1 MRFRIHCAWTEIQL
15 AASPSR
21 LLSPHL
27 TIALLASVVIP
38 ASAADSPYFEEL
50 PLVLS
55 ATRLPQPRHEVPGA
69 VTVID
74 RELIAATG
82 YRDLARVLR
91 LVAGMQVG
99 QERGHAQWVTYH
111 GLSSDYPTEMQVLV
125 DGRSV
130 INGSAFGGVDWTGL
144 PLALDEVDRIEVV
157 RGTNA
162 SSFGANAFLG
172 VINIITRHSVEDP
185 GLRVNLRAGDDRIRD
200 ATFTWSGGDSPL
212 TLRATAATQRDDG
225 FDGLHDTRRTDTFS
239 LRGDLQIDAADALLV
254 RLAGNTGE
262 RGNGYPN
269 SVFDNNGTRQSWN
282 RSHDF
287 HLQWQHNES
296 ADDEWLVNYYRNHE
310 RVRDEWFASA
320 PMFPAV
326 PLDRNRENV
335 RDSVGIQRRS
345 APTPDLQHVW
355 GLEAQREDVDAP
367 FLYFGGNPDVQY
379 LYRGSGNVEW
389 RARDDVTLNLGGAV
403 EKYSGAKTHLSPR
416 AFANWQVAPGHTL
429 RAGYSRGLRQHNV
442 FARYSDIRAID
453 PASGAVLV
461 RPYLPNP
468 DLKQTRVGASEIGYF
483 GRFETWSTTLDV
495 RVFEENI
502 RNFVV
507 RVPQPDP
514 VPAPLLSPFLGSTR
528 YENLDSA
535 VRLRGI
541 EYELSTR
548 PRPGT
553 ELRVAHAIIDRDS
566 SHPGIEDRS
575 APYSAVV
582 SWIQDWGGGWKSM
595 FSVLRMGPLAGGD
608 GYVPRY
614 RFVARPYTTS
624 DANITYTT
632 NIAGH
637 TVQLGLTAQNIGP
650 RHQEFADRSQQ
661 AASGSNDPVNEVCPT
676 AYLSLSVAL
685 ERGKRP

>member
-1 MRFRIHCAWTEIQL
+1 MAAYPIRPFRLHL
-15 AASPSR
+15 A
-21 LLSPHL
+21 L
-27 TIALLASVVIP
+27 ALIASVAIP
-38 ASAADSPYFEEL
+38 ASAAESPYFEEL

-91 LVAGMQVG
+91 LVPGMQIG

-111 GLSSDYPTEMQVLV
+111 GLSSDYPTEMQVLI

-130 INGSAFGGVDWTGL
+130 INGSAFGGIDWTGL
-144 PLALDEVDRIEVV
+144 PLTLDEIDRIEVV

-185 GLRVNLRAGDDRIRD
+185 GLRVDLRAGDDRIRD
-200 ATFTWSGGDSPL
+200 ATFTWSGGGDPL
-212 TLRATAATQRDDG
+212 TLRVNAATQRDEG

-239 LRGDLQIDAADALLV
+239 LRGDLQIDAQDSLLLRV
-254 RLAGNTGE
+254 ASNSGARGEGYAG
-262 RGNGYPN
+262 
-269 SVFDNNGTRQSWN
+269 SVFNNNGTRHSRN
-282 RSHDF
+282 HSHNI
-287 HLQWQHNES
+287 HLQWQHNDS
-296 ADDEWLVNYYRNHE
+296 ANAEWLLNYYRNHE
-310 RVRDEWFASA
+310 RVRDEWFAGA

-326 PLDRNRENV
+326 PLDRNRDSV

-345 APTPDLQHVW
+345 APARDLQLVW
-355 GLEAQREDVDAP
+355 GLEAQRDDVDAP
-367 FLYFGGNPDVQY
+367 FLYFGDNPDPQY

-389 RARDDVTLNLGGAV
+389 RALEDVTLNLGGAV
-403 EKYSGAKTHLSPR
+403 ERYSGGKTHLSPR
-416 AFANWQVAPGHTL
+416 AFANWQAAPGHTL
-429 RAGYSRGLRQHNV
+429 RAGYSRGLRQNNV
-442 FARYSDIRAID
+442 FARYADIRAID
-453 PASGAVLV
+453 PASGQVLV

-468 DLKQTRVGASEIGYF
+468 DLEQTRVGAREVGYL
-483 GRFETWSTTLDV
+483 GRFETWNTTLDV
-495 RVFEENI
+495 RVFEEDI
-502 RNFVV
+502 HDFVV
-507 RVPQPDP
+507 RVPRPDP
-514 VPAPLLSPFLGSTR
+514 VPAPLLSSFLGSTR

-553 ELRVAHAIIDRDS
+553 ELRVAHAILDRNS

-575 APYSAVV
+575 APYSAAV
-582 SWIQDWGGGWKSM
+582 SWLQDWGGGWRSM
-595 FSVLRMGPLAGGD
+595 ISVMRMGPLAGGD

-614 RFVARPYTTS
+614 RFVARPYTTG

-632 NIAGH
+632 TVAGH
-637 TVQLGLTAQNIGP
+637 TVQWGLTAQNIGP

-661 AASGSNDPVNEVCPT
+661 AASGSNDPVNEVCPV
-676 AYLSLSVAL
+676 AYLSLSIAL
-685 ERGKRP
+685 ERGKHP